1 MNKNSLFMKK
11 IEISSCQSSKATKVN
26 RSSWSLKFSQAK
38 NILSLSQM
46 IDKSS
51 VKAKMV
57 ELTAKVRVLTS
68 SG

>member
-1 MNKNSLFMKK
+1 MMDML
-11 IEISSCQSSKATKVN
+11 V
-26 RSSWSLKFSQAK
+26 RSPQPH
-38 NILSLSQM
+38 LSNTSF
-46 IDKSS
+46 DKSS